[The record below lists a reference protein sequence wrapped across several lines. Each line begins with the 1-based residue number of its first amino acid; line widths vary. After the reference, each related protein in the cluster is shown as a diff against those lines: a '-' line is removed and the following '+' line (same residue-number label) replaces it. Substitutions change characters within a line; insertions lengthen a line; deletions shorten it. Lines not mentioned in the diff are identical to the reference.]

1 MAHPFYL
8 AMTAAEFSGCAE
20 MPERIAWMACHFSPY
35 GQGLSNCPQSLPEG
49 SLLIVNDRIPPQ
61 GHSPDAIALQ
71 LARQMETLQPD
82 GLLLDFQQP
91 WNEET
96 QLITKKIL
104 QELSCSIAVSHIY
117 AKDQD
122 CAVFLPPPPIRTS
135 PEEYFAPWDSREI
148 WLEIYDQWETAVVTA
163 SSCTIATE
171 LPPQIPALPHFDE
184 ALRCRYAISP
194 AEDHVTIFLHR
205 SARELLSLPHPIVN
219 YVGLYQE
226 YGKS

>member
-1 MAHPFYL
+1 MANPFYL
-8 AMTAAEFSGCAE
+8 AMTAAEFSSCAE

-61 GHSPDAIALQ
+61 GHSPDVIALQ
-71 LARQMETLQPD
+71 LARQMEALQPD

-135 PEEYFAPWDSREI
+135 PEEYFAPWDGREI
-148 WLEIYDQWETAVVTA
+148 WLEIYDQWETA
-163 SSCTIATE
+163 TISKDNCLFCDE
-171 LPPQIPALPHFDE
+171 IPEKTDQLPHWD
-184 ALRCRYAISP
+184 ASLCCRYSIAHSQDCAIF
-194 AEDHVTIFLHR
+194 HLHR
-205 SARELLSLPHPIVN
+205 GRKELLALPHPITKF
-219 YVGLYQE
+219 VGLYQE
-226 YGKS
+226 YGD